1 MANENLGAAKQAKSD
16 EFYTQYA
23 DIEKEMNAYLDYDQ
37 DAFKDKTVLL
47 PCDDPEWSNFT
58 RYFAQNFQRFGMK
71 KLISTSYAYDS
82 KHLTT
87 PWQPTL
93 FESDS
98 PHYDKKKS
106 PAKGKIFTLDC
117 DQNGNDK
124 IDINDLQWEYLDG
137 DGDFRSREI
146 QPLLSEADMVV
157 TNPPFSLFREFLSW
171 VINARKQFSVIGN
184 MNAITYK
191 EVFPLIRDNKTW
203 LGPSISSGDREFEV
217 PDSYPLEAAK
227 SRISKDGRRYL
238 NIKGIRWFTNI
249 EHGRR
254 HQPLQLMNM
263 EDNLRYNKKLIKA
276 LGGAKEYRKYDN
288 YDGIDVPFTDAI
300 PAGYKG
306 LMGVPI
312 SFLDKYN
319 PEQFQ
324 ILGITQSWD
333 DPTGLKQV
341 IYPTQVQ
348 VSKNGKRSQV
358 KKLNDGAAIQI
369 KEPPSDSTYYEV
381 NEKTFIKP
389 YVRVLIRKNPGEK
402 HEG

>member
-37 DAFKDKTVLL
+37 DVFKDKTVLL

-71 KLISTSYAYDS
+71 RLISTSYAYDS
-82 KHLTT
+82 KHLITA
-87 PWQPTL
+87 WQPTL

-106 PAKGKIFTLDC
+106 PAKGKIFTLDR

-124 IDINDLQWEYLDG
+124 IDIDDLQWEYLDG

-263 EDNLRYNKKLIKA
+263 EDNLRYNRKLIKA
-276 LGGAKEYRKYDN
+276 LCGAKEYRQYDN

-319 PEQFQ
+319 PEQFK

-369 KEPPSDSTYYEV
+369 KEAPSDSTYYEV

>member
-1 MANENLGAAKQAKSD
+1 MANENLGAAKQAKND

-37 DAFKDKTVLL
+37 DVFKDKTVLL

-93 FESDS
+93 FENDS

-146 QPLLSEADMVV
+146 QPLIHEADFVI
-157 TNPPFSLFREFLSW
+157 TNPPFSIFREFLAW
-171 VINARKQFSVIGN
+171 MVNANKRFSVIGN

-191 EVFPLIRDNKTW
+191 EVFPLIRDNRIWT
-203 LGPSISSGDREFEV
+203 GATNFNTGIYFEV
-217 PDSYPLEAAK
+217 PEDFSYKATYKFKREL
-227 SRISKDGRRYL
+227 DGVKVNRVP
-238 NIKGIRWFTNI
+238 GVCWFTNI

-263 EDNLRYNKKLIKA
+263 EDNLRYNRKLIKA
-276 LGGAKEYRKYDN
+276 LGGAKEYRQYDN
-288 YDGIDVPFTDAI
+288 YGGIDVPFTDAI

-324 ILGITQSWD
+324 ILGITKTWD
-333 DPTGLKQV
+333 DSAGLKQIV
-341 IYPTQVQ
+341 YPAQIQ
-348 VSKNGKRSQV
+348 ISKNGKQSLV
-358 KKLNDGAAIQI
+358 KKLNDGAAIQVQ
-369 KEPPSDSTYYEV
+369 EHPSGSTYYIV
-381 NEKTFIKP
+381 NGKSFIQP
-389 YVRVLIRKNPGEK
+389 YARVLIKGRK
-402 HEG
+402 

>member
-87 PWQPTL
+87 AWQPTL

-106 PAKGKIFTLDC
+106 PTKGKIFTLDR

-276 LGGAKEYRKYDN
+276 LGGAKEYRQYDN